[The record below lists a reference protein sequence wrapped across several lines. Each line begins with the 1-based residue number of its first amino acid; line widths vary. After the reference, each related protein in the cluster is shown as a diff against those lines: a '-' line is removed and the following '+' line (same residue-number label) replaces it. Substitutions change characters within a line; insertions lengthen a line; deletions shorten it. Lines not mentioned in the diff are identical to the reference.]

1 MTYRAHL
8 TVVLAAVAAFAGAT
22 AGQAEAKSKFRNGVM
37 GVGLQ
42 QPKKQVVRPVQR
54 FDNATFWEM
63 MARKS

>member
-8 TVVLAAVAAFAGAT
+8 TVVLAAVAAFACAT
-22 AGQAEAKSKFRNGVM
+22 AGQAEAKSRFRNGVM

-42 QPKKQVVRPVQR
+42 QPKKQPAQR